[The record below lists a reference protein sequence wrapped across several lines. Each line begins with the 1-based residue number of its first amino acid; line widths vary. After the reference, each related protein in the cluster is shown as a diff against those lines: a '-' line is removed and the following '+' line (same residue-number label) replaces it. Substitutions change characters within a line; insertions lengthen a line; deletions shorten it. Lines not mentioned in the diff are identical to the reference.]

1 MKKSRILSMMLLF
14 IFMCLPLASAQR
26 VNMSYLNGDKNFPS
40 VYASGNA
47 GNAFIDKS
55 SLNVQL
61 YNPPYYRIAA
71 IIVHTS
77 LDSNEIHRWDNDNRR
92 SMFYHTADGR
102 NHYLDWK
109 HPDMAGMREN
119 SVGEAMFYLAY
130 HKKFYGDIS
139 KDATVGQSLYSR
151 LDGTY

>member
-119 SVGEAMFYLAY
+119 CVGEAMFYLAY